1 MNQTLPVADAI
12 AAFRSAAIAKGDIAS
27 PRSLDIA
34 LLERLADAFAELDA
48 IGPEGRAA
56 LKNLLQD
63 RSPYVR
69 RWAAHQLLSEGDLD
83 ALPVLQELAAEQNPL
98 GLTVENLLADH
109 AAVRLKSPF
118 IFDP

>member
-1 MNQTLPVADAI
+1 MSDSVADAI

-34 LLERLADAFAELDA
+34 FLERLGDAFHELDA
-48 IGPEGRAA
+48 IGPEGRSA

-69 RWAAHQLLSEGDLD
+69 RWAAHQLLSEGDAD
-83 ALPVLQELAAEQNPL
+83 ALPVLQQLAAEPTPL
-98 GLTVENLLADH
+98 GLTVEKLLADH
-109 AAVRLKSPF
+109 AADRLTSPF
-118 IFDP
+118 DREP

>member
-1 MNQTLPVADAI
+1 MPVSDAI

-34 LLERLADAFAELDA
+34 FLERLAAAFDELDA
-48 IGPEGRAA
+48 AGPEGRAA
-56 LKNLLQD
+56 LKHLLKD

-83 ALPVLQELAAEQNPL
+83 ALPILQAIAVEQTPL

-109 AAVRLKSPF
+109 AAGRLTSPF
-118 IFDP
+118 DFGP

>member
-1 MNQTLPVADAI
+1 MPIADAI
-12 AAFRSAAIAKGDIAS
+12 SAFRSAAIAKGDIAS

-34 LLERLADAFAELDA
+34 FLERLADAFAELDA
-48 IGPEGRAA
+48 AGPEGRAA

-69 RWAAHQLLSEGDLD
+69 RWAAHQLLSEGDAD
-83 ALPVLQELAAEQNPL
+83 ALPVLQQLGAEQTPL

-109 AAVRLKSPF
+109 AAGRLTSPF
-118 IFDP
+118 VDAP

>member
-1 MNQTLPVADAI
+1 MPIEDSI

-34 LLERLADAFAELDA
+34 FIEGLAAAFDELETA
-48 IGPEGRAA
+48 GPEGRAA
-56 LKNLLQD
+56 LKQLLKD

-98 GLTVENLLADH
+98 GLSVEKLLEDH
-109 AAVRLKSPF
+109 AAGQLKSPF
-118 IFDP
+118 DFTL

>member
-1 MNQTLPVADAI
+1 MPIADAI

-34 LLERLADAFAELDA
+34 FLERLAEAFTELDA
-48 IGPEGRAA
+48 AGPEGRAA

-69 RWAAHQLLSEGDLD
+69 RWIAHQLLSEGDLD
-83 ALPVLQELAAEQNPL
+83 ALPVLQQLAAEPTPL
-98 GLTVENLLADH
+98 GLTVESLLAEH
-109 AAVRLKSPF
+109 AIGRLTSPF
-118 IFDP
+118 ANSQ

>member
-1 MNQTLPVADAI
+1 MPVADAI

-34 LLERLADAFAELDA
+34 FLERLAEAFAELNA
-48 IGPEGRAA
+48 AGPEGRAA
-56 LKNLLQD
+56 LRNLLQD

-69 RWAAHQLLSEGDLD
+69 RWAAHQLLAEGDLD
-83 ALPVLQELAAEQNPL
+83 ALPILQAIAAEQTPL

-109 AAVRLKSPF
+109 AAGRLGSPF
-118 IFDP
+118 DFAK

>member
-1 MNQTLPVADAI
+1 MPIADAI
-12 AAFRSAAIAKGDIAS
+12 AVFRSAAIAKGDIAS

-34 LLERLADAFAELDA
+34 FLERLADAFAELDA
-48 IGPEGRAA
+48 IGPEGRSA

-63 RSPYVR
+63 RSPHVR
-69 RWAAHQLLSEGDLD
+69 RWAAHQFLSEGDLD
-83 ALPVLQELAAEQNPL
+83 ALPVLQELAAEQNSL

-109 AAVRLKSPF
+109 AAGRLKSPF